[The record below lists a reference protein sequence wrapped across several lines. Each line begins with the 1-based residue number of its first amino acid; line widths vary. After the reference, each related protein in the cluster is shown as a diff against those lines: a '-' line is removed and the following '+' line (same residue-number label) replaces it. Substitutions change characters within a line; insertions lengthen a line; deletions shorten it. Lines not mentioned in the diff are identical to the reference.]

1 MNLLRSFLGTKE
13 LSPPLPKDG
22 REALAHTLASAV
34 GMHVY
39 PPSITA
45 LRGVIFFL
53 GRRGRRKWLGLIYRG
68 ASPDA
73 VHFSGEEREIEL
85 DQPLTLRLCPTNH
98 ANAATVRHMLPFTA
112 PKVLGILKSVGCG
125 DRLGLAT
132 PGHVRAVRRAIRPG
146 FSVSTQSSHSGQ
158 TGMAP
163 IFAQQSIRE
172 MARTERTPD
181 QVMDDATW
189 GVFQEGW
196 CEGFG
201 ADADHLKTT
210 ADVDLCVGAGFTLY
224 TVDPGDH
231 VDNAAS
237 ADTVG
242 TLVEKFAALP
252 WAVLESSPQE
262 VRATYLGKAFDLG
275 DGVVIRFPNETLLRA
290 AAKYGRAVAHAAA
303 MYRHLAGRMGN
314 PASGQ
319 GFELEVSVDETE
331 TPTTPEEHFFVASEL
346 KRLGV
351 RWVSLAPRFVG
362 RFEKGV
368 DYIGDLEE
376 FEADLARHVAVA
388 RALGPY
394 KLSIHSGSDKFSIYP
409 IIARVAGD
417 WVHLKTAGTS
427 YLEALRAVAATDPAL
442 FREILAF
449 AEAGYATDK
458 ATYHVSADPRRF
470 PDPDRLADD
479 QLAGVLDTFDG
490 RQLLHVTFG
499 SVLTAHDDSGGY
511 RFRDRLLEALSADEE
526 GYYALLEAHI
536 GRHLAPFTTGGLLKT
551 RGTR

>member
-1 MNLLRSFLGTKE
+1 MNLLPSLLETKG
-13 LSPPLPKDG
+13 LSRPLPRDTG
-22 REALAHTLASAV
+22 EALAHTLASAV
-34 GMHVY
+34 GIHVY

-45 LRGVIFFL
+45 LRGMIFFL
-53 GRRGRRKWLGLIYRG
+53 GRQGRTKWLGLLYSS

-73 VHFSGEEREIEL
+73 VRFSGEERGIEL

-98 ANAATVRHMLPFTA
+98 ANAVALRRTLPFTA
-112 PKVLGILKSVGCG
+112 PRVLGIRKSIGCG

-132 PGHVRAVRRAIRPG
+132 PGHIRALRGTLRQVP
-146 FSVSTQSSHSGQ
+146 SGQ
-158 TGMAP
+158 AGIAP

-181 QVMDDATW
+181 RVMDDATW

-196 CEGFG
+196 RGGLG

-210 ADVDLCVGAGFTLY
+210 ADVDLCVDAGFTLY
-224 TVDPGDH
+224 TVDPGDQ

-237 ADTVG
+237 ADGVE
-242 TLVEKFAALP
+242 TLVEKVAALP
-252 WAVLESSPQE
+252 WEVLESSPEE
-262 VRATYLGKAFDLG
+262 VRTAYLDRAFDLG
-275 DGVVIRFPNETLLRA
+275 EGVVICFSDEALLRA
-290 AAKYGRAVAHAAA
+290 AAKYGRAVAHTTA
-303 MYRHLAGRMGN
+303 MYRHLAGRMSDSG
-314 PASGQ
+314 SGQ
-319 GFELEVSVDETE
+319 SFELEVSVDETE
-331 TPTTPEEHFFVASEL
+331 TPTTPEEHFFVAREL

-351 RWVSLAPRFVG
+351 HWVSLAPRYRG

-368 DYIGDLEE
+368 DYIGDLKE

-388 RALGPY
+388 QALGPY

-409 IIARVAGD
+409 IIARVAGNL
-417 WVHLKTAGTS
+417 VHLKTAGTS
-427 YLEALRAVAATDPAL
+427 YLEALRAIAATGPAL
-442 FREILAF
+442 FREILVF
-449 AEAGYATDK
+449 AEGRYATDK

-470 PDPDRLADD
+470 PDPHRLADD

-499 SVLTAHDDSGGY
+499 SVLTMRDDSGGY

-526 GYYALLEAHI
+526 AYYALLEAHI
-536 GRHLAPFTTGGLLKT
+536 GRHLAPFSACDGTGAA
-551 RGTR
+551 